1 MEHSAVATLT
11 QPFTTEAAKAA
22 PRFYRPELDALRFFA
37 FFCVFLTHYRRPDPN
52 VHGAAWVLHLAWLV
66 RLVQDCGAFGMLV
79 FFLLSSYLITE
90 LLLRERE
97 RTGTVHLK
105 AFYMRRILR
114 IWPLYLFALMA
125 CAVIGRFA
133 PEYWLGYG
141 RFLAMLLFAGNW
153 YVGRYGYGTGA
164 YGPLWSISLE
174 EQFYLLW
181 PTVAK
186 WMGPRSIFIASVAII
201 PISLGTLAYQRAHGA
216 VMQPALFTNS
226 FVQFLLFALGAL
238 LALVLKGQVLRI
250 RPAARALL
258 FFGGLGVW
266 LLAEGQHRML
276 WSERI
281 SATAMTVDF
290 LLAALGCVLI
300 FLSFSGASP
309 RLFPKPLVYL
319 GKISYGLYV
328 YHMGA
333 LILLQHIAPKL
344 PHDYFV
350 RWLPVLVLTIVTAS
364 VSYRYLETPFLRL
377 KERFAF
383 VKSRPA

>member
-1 MEHSAVATLT
+1 MATLS
-11 QPFTTEAAKAA
+11 QPFTTEAAKASQ
-22 PRFYRPELDALRFFA
+22 RFYRPELDALRFFA
-37 FFCVFLTHYRRPDPN
+37 FLCVFLTHYRRPDPD
-52 VHGAAWVLHLAWLV
+52 VHGAAWALQTASFV
-66 RLVQDCGAFGMLV
+66 RLLQDCGVFGMLV

-105 AFYMRRILR
+105 AFYARRVLR
-114 IWPLYLFALMA
+114 IWPLYLFALAA
-125 CAVIGRFA
+125 CAVIGRFV

-153 YVGRYGYGTGA
+153 YVGRHGYGTGP

-186 WMGPRSIFIASVAII
+186 WMGPRSILLASVAII
-201 PISLGTLAYQRAHGA
+201 PISLGTLAYRTAHGT

-226 FVQFLLFALGAL
+226 FVQFLLFALGAI

-250 RPAARALL
+250 RPAGRVLL
-258 FFGGLGVW
+258 LSGGLGLW
-266 LLAEGQHRML
+266 LLAEGRFRVIWAQH
-276 WSERI
+276 I
-281 SATAMTVDF
+281 SATAMTAGF
-290 LLAALGCVLI
+290 LLAALGCVLV
-300 FLSFSGASP
+300 FLSSSGASP
-309 RLFPKPLVYL
+309 RLFPRFLVYS

-333 LILLQHIAPKL
+333 MLLLAHLAPKL

-350 RWLPVLVLTIVTAS
+350 RWALILALTIAMAS
-364 VSYRYLETPFLRL
+364 LSYRYLESPFLRL